1 MSKEILSLEPK
12 AIWENFY
19 SLTQIPRPSKHEDA
33 IQDFMMK
40 FGQDLGLETIKDE
53 VGNIIIK
60 KPATPGYEDRQ
71 GVVLQGHLDMV
82 PQKNADTVHD
92 FEKDPITA
100 IIDGEWVT
108 AEGTTLGAD
117 NGMGV
122 AAAMAILQAKDIEH
136 GPVEALFTA
145 DEETG
150 MTGAFGLQN
159 DVLDGD
165 ILLNMDSED
174 EGELYVGC
182 AGGIDANVT
191 MKYKE
196 EKLEK
201 GHVAYKLYMKGLKGG
216 HSGMEI
222 ILGRGNSNKLLFR
235 FLKYATK
242 NFKLKLASVDGGSL
256 RNAIPRESF
265 AVVAV
270 PEKYNEKFLAAIAE
284 FEATYKAELSAVEPD
299 LAFFAEATDVPK
311 KVFKKKS
318 QKNLINAIYAC
329 PNGVI
334 RMSDDMPGLVE
345 TSLNLARVYSE
356 NGVIIIQALIRSSV
370 NSAKED
376 LAQMVSSTFEMVGG
390 KVKLEG
396 EYPGWKPNME
406 SPILKTMQTVYNDK
420 YGKIPEIKA
429 IHAGLECGL
438 LGAVYP
444 KWDMI
449 SFGPTIRF
457 PHSPDEKVK
466 IDTVAKFYDFLI
478 ETLKNVPVKEA
489 VEA

>member
-1 MSKEILSLEPK
+1 MSKEILKLEPK
-12 AIWENFY
+12 AVWENFY
-19 SLTQIPRPSKHEDA
+19 ALTQIPRPSKHEDE
-33 IQDFMMK
+33 IQDFMIK
-40 FGQDLGLETIKDE
+40 FGKNLGLETIKDA
-53 VGNIIIK
+53 VGNIVIK
-60 KPATPGYEDRQ
+60 KPATSGYENRK
-71 GVVLQGHLDMV
+71 GVILQGHLDMV

-100 IIDGEWVT
+100 MIDGDWVT
-108 AEGTTLGAD
+108 AKGTTLGAD

-122 AAAMAILQAKDIEH
+122 ATAMAILQAKDIEH

-150 MTGAFGLQN
+150 MTGAFGLKDDLLQ
-159 DVLDGD
+159 GD

-182 AGGIDANVT
+182 AGGVDANVS
-191 MKYKE
+191 MKYQD
-196 EKLEK
+196 EKADNS
-201 GHVAYKLYMKGLKGG
+201 HIAYKLYMKGLKGG

-222 ILGRGNSNKLLFR
+222 VLGRGNSNKLLFR
-235 FLKYATK
+235 FLKHAAK
-242 NFKLKLASVDGGSL
+242 HLNLKLSSVDGGSL

-265 AVVAV
+265 AIVTL
-270 PEKYNEKFLAAIAE
+270 PEANKQNFLTSVAE
-284 FEATYKAELSAVEPD
+284 FEQTYKTELSAVEPD
-299 LAFFAEATDVPK
+299 LEFFAEATDLPQNIFAQEDQNK
-311 KVFKKKS
+311 
-318 QKNLINAIYAC
+318 LIHAIYAC

-334 RMSDDMPGLVE
+334 RMSDDMEGLVE

-356 NGVIIIQALIRSSV
+356 NGEITVQCLIRSSV

-376 LAQMVSSTFEMVGG
+376 VAQMVSSTFELAGG
-390 KVKLEG
+390 SVKLEG
-396 EYPGWKPNME
+396 EYPGWKPNMD
-406 SPILKTMQTVYNDK
+406 SPILKTMQKVYQDK
-420 YGKIPEIKA
+420 YGKVPEIKA

-444 KWDMI
+444 HWDMI

-466 IDTVAKFYDFLI
+466 IDTVVKFYDFLI
-478 ETLKNVPVKEA
+478 ETLKNIPVKS
-489 VEA
+489 